1 MLRFGEK
8 LRTLR
13 QDRGMTQ
20 RDLAEAL
27 GYTSQGYINEL
38 EMGRKI
44 PTAEL
49 ILKAADLF
57 QVATDQLMRDNVDLD
72 PGSKGPTA

>member
-13 QDRGMTQ
+13 QQRGMTQ

-38 EMGRKI
+38 EMGRKV
-44 PTAEL
+44 PMAEL
-49 ILKAADLF
+49 ILKVADLF
-57 QVATDQLMRDNVDLD
+57 QVATDQLMRDNIDLD
-72 PGSKGPTA
+72 PRSEEPPA